1 MSKPIQLSIPS
12 PCHENW
18 QQMTP
23 VKKGRFCGSC
33 QKKVF
38 DFTYMPNREIVS
50 VLRSHNHVCGRLT
63 VKQLKDGVKPP
74 KEKSLI
80 SVAASAAA
88 ISLLT
93 VGVND
98 AIAQEPVPTEQHE
111 AQKDSIIGKVLVP
124 EKKTITGIA
133 SDTLGPLP
141 GAHVIIRG
149 TEIATDTD
157 LEGKYTIEAKEVI
170 R

>member
-1 MSKPIQLSIPS
+1 MNKCIQISIPS

-23 VKKGRFCGSC
+23 VEKGRFCASC

-38 DFTYMPNREIVS
+38 DFTTMPDREIVS

-74 KEKSLI
+74 KEKSLMG
-80 SVAASAAA
+80 VAVSAAA

-93 VGVND
+93 VGAND
-98 AIAQEPVPTEQHE
+98 VIAQEPVPT
-111 AQKDSIIGKVLVP
+111 
-124 EKKTITGIA
+124 
-133 SDTLGPLP
+133 
-141 GAHVIIRG
+141 
-149 TEIATDTD
+149 
-157 LEGKYTIEAKEVI
+157 
-170 R
+170 